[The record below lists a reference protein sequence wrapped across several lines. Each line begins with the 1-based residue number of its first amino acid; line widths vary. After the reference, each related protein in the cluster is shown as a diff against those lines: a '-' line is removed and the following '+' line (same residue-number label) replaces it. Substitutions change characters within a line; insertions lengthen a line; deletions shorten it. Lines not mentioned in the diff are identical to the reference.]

1 MVAIAP
7 LRAIHYASRL
17 DAAKVTSP
25 PYDVISPEQRAAYA
39 AAEPHNIVRVILPE
53 QTSAGYADAAAAIDQ
68 WLETGAFER
77 DQQPGFYTYTVHYRD
92 SAGTAHTMRGFFARV
107 AVDPKYDEVRRHEAT
122 LKKAKVDRL
131 NLRKATSCDTEPI
144 QLLYRD
150 ERGWVDEVLASNEDE
165 PILDFTD
172 EQGYRHVVAPVTRAE
187 GVGEV
192 VAQFE
197 DKKLVIAD
205 GHHRYQTAVNHYTET
220 GRQEDGSV
228 LAVLVRDQD
237 PGIRIDPTHRLLR
250 GLDMDLETALAAA
263 GPNFDI
269 EAMEVPSGDPR
280 ELPAAATE
288 GEAFVLL
295 HADAISE
302 GCIHVLRLK
311 ADKAIDEG
319 RGPLDK
325 LSITRLHE
333 RLLRD
338 CWGITQDN
346 LEDHISYTR
355 EDAEA
360 VEAVR
365 SGKAQMAILPPRIP
379 VHSVL
384 DVSQAGHVM
393 PQKSTFFIPKL
404 RSGLILSPL
413 DEPRP
418 VPWTEIAG
426 DGGKPPEFRM
436 PNLG

>member
-7 LRAIHYASRL
+7 LRAIHYAAGL
-17 DAAKVTSP
+17 DAANVTSP
-25 PYDVISPEQRAAYA
+25 PYDVISPEQREAYA

-53 QTSAGYADAAAAIDQ
+53 QTPAGYADAAAAIQ
-68 WLETGAFER
+68 EWLADGSFER
-77 DQQPGFYTYTVHYRD
+77 DARPGFYTYTVHYRD
-92 SAGTAHTMRGFFARV
+92 AAGEAHTMRGFFARV
-107 AVDPKYDEVRRHEAT
+107 AVDPKYQEVRRHEAT

-131 NLRKATSCDTEPI
+131 NLRRATACDTEPI

-150 ERGWVDEVLASNEDE
+150 ERGWVDEVLASNEDDA
-165 PILDFTD
+165 ILDFTD

-197 DKKLVIAD
+197 DKTLVIAD

-220 GRQEDGSV
+220 GRPEDGSV

-250 GLDMDLETALAAA
+250 GLDLDLETALAAA
-263 GPNFDI
+263 QPNFDI
-269 EAMEVPSGDPR
+269 EAIPLRSGDPR

-295 HADAISE
+295 HAE
-302 GCIHVLRLK
+302 GIATGNLHILRLK
-311 ADKAIDEG
+311 ADRGVDEG

-338 CWGITQDN
+338 CWGVTEDN
-346 LEDHISYTR
+346 LEDHVSYTR
-355 EDAEA
+355 DDAEA

-365 SGKAQMAILPPRIP
+365 SGKAEMAILPPRIP
-379 VHSVL
+379 VSSVL
-384 DVSQAGHVM
+384 EVSQAGHVM

-418 VPWTEIAG
+418 VAWTEIAG

-436 PNLG
+436 PSLQ

>member
-17 DAAKVTSP
+17 DAANVTSP
-25 PYDVISPEQRAAYA
+25 PYDVISPKQRADYA

-53 QTSAGYADAAAAIDQ
+53 QTDAGSGDAAAAIQ
-68 WLETGAFER
+68 EWLADGSFER
-77 DQQPGFYTYTVHYRD
+77 DQRPGFYTYTVHYRD
-92 SAGTAHTMRGFFARV
+92 AAGEAHTMKGFFARV
-107 AVDPKYDEVRRHEAT
+107 AVDPKYEEVRRHEAT

-131 NLRKATSCDTEPI
+131 NLRRATACDTEPI

-150 ERGWVDEVLASNEDE
+150 ERGWVDEVLSSNEDDA
-165 PILDFTD
+165 ILDFTD

-197 DKKLVIAD
+197 DKTLVIAD

-220 GRQEDGSV
+220 GRPEDGSV

-237 PGIRIDPTHRLLR
+237 SGIRIDPTHRLLR
-250 GLDMDLETALAAA
+250 GLAMDLDAALAAA
-263 GPNFDI
+263 KPHWNV
-269 EAMEVPSGDPR
+269 EEVQLAGDRVPD
-280 ELPAAATE
+280 AASE
-288 GEAFVLL
+288 GESFVLL
-295 HADAISE
+295 SAQGLAK
-302 GCIHVLRLK
+302 GAAHVLRLK
-311 ADKAIDEG
+311 PGSEVDEG
-319 RGPLDK
+319 RGALDK
-325 LSITRLHE
+325 LSITALHE

-338 CWGITQDN
+338 CWGVTPDN
-346 LEDHISYTR
+346 LEDHVSYTR
-355 EDAEA
+355 EDSEA
-360 VEAVR
+360 FEAVR
-365 SGKAQMAILPPRIP
+365 AGTAQFAILPPRIP
-379 VHSVL
+379 VRSVL

-418 VPWTEIAG
+418 VDWTEIAG
-426 DGGKPPEFRM
+426 DGGKPPEFRV
-436 PNLG
+436 PSLE